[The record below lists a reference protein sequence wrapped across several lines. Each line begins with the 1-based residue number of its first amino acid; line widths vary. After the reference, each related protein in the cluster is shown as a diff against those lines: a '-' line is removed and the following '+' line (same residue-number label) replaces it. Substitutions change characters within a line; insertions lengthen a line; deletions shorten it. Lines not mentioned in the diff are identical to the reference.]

1 MKICS
6 LNLDLRKAYIAGA
19 VLLAFS
25 YTTSTVWMQMTGIP
39 TGPGNLL
46 IKATIAGLFLL
57 SLPFTLVRMESLL
70 GPLLPVLVLLGL
82 YAVRLLYDVVVRD
95 ILMIYQTPI
104 YVLSY
109 FFGLTLLPVM
119 ALCGAVRKTDIKL
132 IHNWVFALLVVANV
146 SLLVFALRS
155 GFENP
160 LEVLGGRLQVEGEAA
175 GTAVLGPIGIGL
187 MGACLAAFAIGR
199 LAIFGGCG
207 VLGFLLHV
215 SAIVLGCGNILFSAS
230 RGPAIAFVLCML
242 AVAASLVR
250 SALVRKG
257 LRMRQ
262 SAWLLL
268 VLPVVLVAVVV
279 VWGDIPVFLFDRFLT
294 LFEERLAGDGGLEER
309 DVVHRVAWED
319 FSASP
324 LFGSSYV
331 VSFENSS
338 PHNMVYD
345 ALIAAGVLGAVALA
359 WTLWRM
365 LGALWRAWRGDAGPH
380 VYPLA
385 LVGVCLFVLQLTS
398 GSIGQTPE
406 FWVFMSLLILLT
418 SPAVQGRS
426 TVHVTS
432 AREASPP
439 QAPLNGGNASAV

>member
-1 MKICS
+1 LKIGS
-6 LNLDLRKAYIAGA
+6 LHLELRKAYIAA
-19 VLLAFS
+19 TMLLTFS
-25 YTTSTVWMQMTGIP
+25 YATTTVWMLMTGIP

-46 IKATIAGLFLL
+46 IKAMITGLFLL
-57 SLPFTLVRMESLL
+57 SLPFTLARMESLL

-95 ILMIYQTPI
+95 ILMIHQTST

-109 FFGLTLLPVM
+109 FFGLTLLPVI
-119 ALCGAVRKTDIKL
+119 ALCGVVRRTEIKQ
-132 IHNWVFALLVVANV
+132 IHNWVFALLAVANV

-155 GFENP
+155 GFEDP
-160 LEVLGGRLQVEGEAA
+160 LEALGGRVQAEGDTA

-199 LAIFGGCG
+199 LAVFGGFG
-207 VLGFLLHV
+207 VRSVVLHV
-215 SAIVLGCGNILFSAS
+215 GAIALGCGNILFGAS

-262 SAWLLL
+262 SAWLFLL
-268 VLPVVLVAVVV
+268 MPVIVVV
-279 VWGDIPVFLFDRFLT
+279 ALVVRGDIPVFLFARFLT
-294 LFEERLAGDGGLEER
+294 LFEERLAGGGGLEER
-309 DVVHRVAWED
+309 DVVQRVAWED
-319 FSASP
+319 FSDSP

-359 WTLWRM
+359 WTLLRM

-380 VYPLA
+380 AYPLA
-385 LVGVCLFVLQLTS
+385 LIGICLFVLQLTS

-418 SPAVQGRS
+418 SPAVPDRS
-426 TVHVTS
+426 TFRVAS
-432 AREASPP
+432 APKVAPP
-439 QAPLNGGNASAV
+439 QAPLIGGNASAV

>member
-1 MKICS
+1 LKVGG
-6 LNLDLRKAYIAGA
+6 LNLELRKAYIAGA

-25 YTTSTVWMQMTGIP
+25 YTTTAVWMLMAGIP
-39 TGPGNLL
+39 TGMGNLL
-46 IKATIAGLFLL
+46 IKAAIAGLFVLA
-57 SLPFTLVRMESLL
+57 LPYTLVRMESLR
-70 GPLLPVLVLLGL
+70 GPLLPVLLLLGL
-82 YAVRLLYDVVVRD
+82 YAVRLLYDVLVRD
-95 ILMIYQTPI
+95 ILMVYQDPF
-104 YVLSY
+104 YVIAY
-109 FFGLTLLPVM
+109 FFGLTLLPVL
-119 ALCGAVRKTDIKL
+119 ALCGAVRRADTKQVHD
-132 IHNWVFALLVVANV
+132 WVFALLVVANV

-160 LEVLGGRLQVEGEAA
+160 LEVLGGRLQAEGDAA
-175 GTAVLGPIGIGL
+175 GTAVLGPIGVGL

-199 LAIFGGCG
+199 LAVFGGLG
-207 VLGFLLHV
+207 VRSVVLHV
-215 SAIVLGCGNILFSAS
+215 GAIALGCGNILLGAS
-230 RGPAIAFVLCML
+230 RGPAVAFVLCML

-262 SAWLLL
+262 SAWLFLL
-268 VLPVVLVAVVV
+268 LPVVVVV
-279 VWGDIPVFLFDRFLT
+279 VLVVRGDIPVFLFARFLT
-294 LFEERLAGDGGLEER
+294 LFEERLAGSGSVEVR
-309 DVVHRVAWED
+309 DVLQRVAWED
-319 FSASP
+319 FSDSP

-345 ALIAAGVLGAVALA
+345 ALIAAGVLGAIALA

-380 VYPLA
+380 AYPLA
-385 LVGVCLFVLQLTS
+385 LVGMCLFVLQLTS

-418 SPAVQGRS
+418 TPAVPDRS
-426 TVHVTS
+426 TGRVAS
-432 AREASPP
+432 ARKIPPP
-439 QAPLNGGNASAV
+439 QAPLIGGNANAV